1 MSKLHVIQKMKKRNI
16 IIPLEFLLLISVF
29 SACSSTKSIPEDD
42 QLFTGLTK
50 IEYNAPEKGE
60 HYTATQEEL
69 NAALATAPN
78 GALFGSSSVRS
89 PFPVG
94 LWVWN
99 EFAGK
104 QSGFAKWMIKTFGSN
119 PVLMSWVNPELR
131 ASVASEVLRA
141 HGYFRGN
148 VDYEVVKQRNPREA
162 KIGYTVNMGHLFT
175 IDTLRYVGF
184 PAAAD
189 SLIRST
195 AAQAKIKSGDAF
207 DVSTLDAERTR
218 ISNLF
223 RNNGYFY
230 YQSGYSSYLADTVS
244 VPGKVLLRFQ
254 EADNIPAVAK
264 RTWSIGKIDIDMR
277 KQYSEALKDSFSR
290 RNITV
295 HYNGKRAPI
304 RTGVI
309 LSSLRMHPGSLYS
322 YLEHQQSAT
331 KLAATSLF
339 SLVDFNF
346 TPRDTTGA
354 CDTID
359 LRMNLLFDKPYD
371 FYIQGN
377 LTGKTNNRLGPG
389 ITVGLTKRN
398 AFRGGEL
405 LDINLKGSYEW
416 QTGHKAEGTSSR
428 LNSYEYGIDASLQ
441 FPRLIMPFANR
452 FRRRIWSKAMRTNYF
467 PSATTTL
474 KFSSDIIRRSTYFTR
489 HIVSGEWTYDLQTS
503 PTSKHQFSPIVFS
516 YEYMRRSSEAFDSV
530 LQANPYLYYT
540 MRDQFIPKMQY
551 VYTYTSPT
559 SARNPL
565 WWQTTVSESG
575 NILSLGY
582 MAAGKK
588 WSARSKE
595 MFNNPYAQFFKI
607 ETELVK
613 TWRLAEHS
621 TLVGHVD
628 IGAVWSYGNSEDAPY
643 SEQFYVGG
651 ANSIRAFTVRSIG
664 PGSYHDPASAASY
677 YLDQTGDM
685 KFLANL
691 EYRPRLFGN
700 LYGAVFLDAG
710 NVWKMHDD
718 YRTGGKFQMKNALKE
733 MALGTGIGVRYDMDF
748 LVIRLDWG
756 IGLHLPYKSGFYNVG
771 KFSDSQSIHFAI
783 GYPF

>member
-1 MSKLHVIQKMKKRNI
+1 MLMSIRYKICCLAVMS
-16 IIPLEFLLLISVF
+16 LLF
-29 SACSSTKSIPEDD
+29 SACSTTKSIPENDR
-42 QLFTGLTK
+42 LFTGLTE
-50 IEYNAPEKGE
+50 IEYDAPEKGS
-60 HYTATQEEL
+60 HYTQTQEEVG
-69 NAALATAPN
+69 AALATAPN

-104 QSGFAKWMIKTFGSN
+104 QNGFAKWMIKSFGTN
-119 PVLMSWVNPELR
+119 PVLMSWVNPQLR

-141 HGYFRGN
+141 HGYFRGKVN
-148 VDYEVVKQRNPREA
+148 YNIVEQRNPKEA

-175 IDTLRYVGF
+175 IDTLHYAGF
-184 PAAAD
+184 PAVAD

-195 AAQAKIKSGDAF
+195 AAHAKIKAGDAF

-230 YQSGYSSYLADTVS
+230 YQSGYASYLADTVS
-244 VPGKVLLRFQ
+244 VPGRVQLRFQ
-254 EADNIPAVAK
+254 EADNIPSVAK
-264 RTWSIGKIDIDMR
+264 RTWAIGRIDIDMR
-277 KQYSEALKDSFSR
+277 KDYMEQLGDSVAY
-290 RNITV
+290 RNLAV
-295 HYNGKRAPI
+295 HFNGKRAPI

-309 LSSLRMHPGSLYS
+309 LNSLRIRPGGLYS

-331 KLAATSLF
+331 RLASTSLF

-346 TPRDTTGA
+346 TPRDTTGV
-354 CDTID
+354 CDTLD
-359 LRMNLLFDKPYD
+359 LRVNLLFDKPYD
-371 FYIQGN
+371 FYVQGN
-377 LTGKTNNRLGPG
+377 LTGKTNNRFGPG
-389 ITVGLTKRN
+389 VTVGLTKRN

-416 QTGHKAEGTSSR
+416 QTGHHAEGTSSR
-428 LNSYEYGIDASLQ
+428 LNSYEYGVDVSLQ
-441 FPRLIMPFANR
+441 FPRLIMPYAQK
-452 FRRRIWSKAMRTNYF
+452 FRRMMWQRFMRTNYF
-467 PSATTTL
+467 SSPTTTL

-516 YEYMRRSSEAFDSV
+516 YEYMRRSSADFDSV

-540 MRDQFIPKMQY
+540 MHDQFIPKMQY

-559 SARNPL
+559 SMRNPL

-575 NILSLGY
+575 NILSLAY
-582 MAAGKK
+582 MLSGKK
-588 WSARSKE
+588 WGKE
-595 MFNNPYAQFFKI
+595 GKELFNNPYAQFFKI

-613 TWRLAEHS
+613 TWRLTEHS

-628 IGAVWSYGNSEDAPY
+628 VGAVWAYGNSKDAPY

-700 LYGAVFLDAG
+700 LYGAIFLDAG

-718 YRTGGKFQMKNALKE
+718 YRAGGKFQLKNALRE
-733 MALGTGIGVRYDMDF
+733 MALGTGVGVRYDMDF

-756 IGLHLPYKSGFYNVG
+756 IGLHVPYKTGFYNVG
-771 KFSDSQSIHFAI
+771 KFKDSQSIHFAV